1 MSNDEETVNM
11 IKFLIIGDKKVGK
24 TSIINR
30 FVYDK
35 FEQGYDA
42 TNIINDQKYNVS
54 NKPNLIIK
62 IVDTAGDK
70 QFLNSIINELDK
82 TRFVL
87 IVFDITN
94 KDSFDSVNVW
104 IDKCNLKNQD
114 NLSLILVGNKLDLEQ
129 EQRRKVTKQ
138 EAKLFAEKNN
148 MEYYETSALTK
159 VNIHNIF
166 NHCSDIY
173 FQNCKNDFEH
183 YSTSTTKLKIH
194 NDSEI
199 KLNINSDKKD
209 LEEKKGRCFCSLF

>member
-1 MSNDEETVNM
+1 M

-35 FEQGYDA
+35 FDQGYDA

-62 IVDTAGDK
+62 IVDTPGDK
-70 QFLNSIINELDK
+70 QFLKSIINELDK
-82 TRFVL
+82 TRFVF

-94 KDSFDSVNVW
+94 KNSFDSVNVW
-104 IDKCNLKNQD
+104 INDYNLKNQV

-129 EQRRKVTKQ
+129 ERKVTKQ

-173 FQNCKNDFEH
+173 FQNSKNDFEH
-183 YSTSTTKLKIH
+183 YSTSTTKLKIN

>member
-35 FEQGYDA
+35 FDQGYDA

-62 IVDTAGDK
+62 IVDTPGDK

-129 EQRRKVTKQ
+129 EQGRKVTKQ

-166 NHCSDIY
+166 NHCSNIY
-173 FQNCKNDFEH
+173 FQNIKNDFDH

-209 LEEKKGRCFCSLF
+209 LDEKKGICFCSLF

>member
-35 FEQGYDA
+35 FDQGYDA
-42 TNIINDQKYNVS
+42 TNIINDQKYNIS

-62 IVDTAGDK
+62 IVDTPGDK

-114 NLSLILVGNKLDLEQ
+114 NLSLILVGNKSDLEQ
-129 EQRRKVTKQ
+129 EQGRKVTKQ

-173 FQNCKNDFEH
+173 FQNSKNDFEY
-183 YSTSTTKLKIH
+183 YSTSTTKKKIN

>member
-11 IKFLIIGDKKVGK
+11 IKFLIIGDKKVEK

-62 IVDTAGDK
+62 IVDTPGDK
-70 QFLNSIINELDK
+70 QFLNSIIKELDK
-82 TRFVL
+82 TRFVF

-94 KDSFDSVNVW
+94 KKSFDSVNVW
-104 IDKCNLKNQD
+104 INDCNLKNKD

-129 EQRRKVTKQ
+129 ERKVTKQ

-173 FQNCKNDFEH
+173 FQNSKNDFEH
-183 YSTSTTKLKIH
+183 YSTSTTKLKIN

>member
-35 FEQGYDA
+35 FEQGYGA

-62 IVDTAGDK
+62 IVDTPGDK

-104 IDKCNLKNQD
+104 INDCKLKNQV

-129 EQRRKVTKQ
+129 ERKVTKQ
-138 EAKLFAEKNN
+138 EAKLFAEKNK
-148 MEYYETSALTK
+148 MEYYETSVLTK

-173 FQNCKNDFEH
+173 FQNSKNDFEH
-183 YSTSTTKLKIH
+183 YSTSTTKLKIN

>member
-1 MSNDEETVNM
+1 MSEECEEMT
-11 IKFLIIGDKKVGK
+11 IIILGDCSVGK

-35 FEQGYDA
+35 FDQGYDA

-62 IVDTAGDK
+62 IVDTPGDK

-129 EQRRKVTKQ
+129 EQGRKVTKQ

-173 FQNCKNDFEH
+173 FQNSKNDFEH
-183 YSTSTTKLKIH
+183 YSTSTTKLKIN

>member
-35 FEQGYDA
+35 FNQGYDA
-42 TNIINDQKYNVS
+42 TNIINDQKYNIS

-62 IVDTAGDK
+62 IVDTPGDK

-129 EQRRKVTKQ
+129 EQGRKVTKQ
-138 EAKLFAEKNN
+138 EAKHSPK
-148 MEYYETSALTK
+148 K
-159 VNIHNIF
+159 IIWNIM
-166 NHCSDIY
+166 
-173 FQNCKNDFEH
+173 
-183 YSTSTTKLKIH
+183 KL
-194 NDSEI
+194 
-199 KLNINSDKKD
+199 L
-209 LEEKKGRCFCSLF
+209 L